1 MSICF
6 FLLKILVHK
15 MYIMELSRIC
25 ISEFV
30 YLEWFAL

>member
-1 MSICF
+1 MSIRF
-6 FLLKILVHK
+6 FLLKILICK
-15 MYIMELSRIC
+15 MYIMELIRIC